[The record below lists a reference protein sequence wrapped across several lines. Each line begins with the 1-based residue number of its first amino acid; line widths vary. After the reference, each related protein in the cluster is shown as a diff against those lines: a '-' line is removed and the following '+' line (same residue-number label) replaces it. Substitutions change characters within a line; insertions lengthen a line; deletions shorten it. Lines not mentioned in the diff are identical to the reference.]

1 MHRWFQ
7 NCNNPGRW
15 EQKHLK
21 VDFGKAFNKKLGVFA
36 NTAILDASVDGAEKM
51 AFFSGIV
58 TKRRLSVKRKFINR
72 PLLPKQELNR

>member
-21 VDFGKAFNKKLGVFA
+21 VDFGKAFNQKLGVFA
-36 NTAILDASVDGAEKM
+36 NIAILDASVDGAEKM
-51 AFFSGIV
+51 AYLV
-58 TKRRLSVKRKFINR
+58 
-72 PLLPKQELNR
+72 E